1 MNPKY
6 NRFSIPF
13 LFNFIL
19 LITLILAFR
28 TEIVATTLRLYIN
41 FFPNQHLEYLL
52 GDYYQNAALLNHDLA
67 YHFYINAL
75 QNKTVDIPNVSEKQ
89 KSMIQYRIGHLYFCG
104 KGTTQNSKEA
114 KIWFEAAQ
122 KSAEQATTV
131 GQPIS
136 PAFKQTINRAIT
148 FSSQGTQIN
157 PGISLCR
164 PQSESTFIANAFS
177 LHQ

>member
-1 MNPKY
+1 MSPKY

-28 TEIVATTLRLYIN
+28 TEIVATTLRLYIS

-52 GDYYQNAALLNHDLA
+52 GDYYQNAALLNHNLA

-75 QNKTVDIPNVSEKQ
+75 QNKTVDIPNISEKQ

-104 KGTTQNSKEA
+104 KGTTQDSKEA
-114 KIWFEAAQ
+114 KHWFEAAQ
-122 KSAEQATTV
+122 KSAEHAITA
-131 GQPIS
+131 GQLIS
-136 PAFKQTINRAIT
+136 PGFKQTIDRAIT
-148 FSSQGTQIN
+148 VSKQDTQIN
-157 PGISLCR
+157 PNTSFCR
-164 PQSESTFIANAFS
+164 PQSEATFIANVFS
-177 LHQ
+177 GRQ